1 MNKII
6 LLFLFII
13 FCSSSMFSQTE
24 AEEDSWLMDFSEEIQ
39 AWENKRP
46 AISLNYGFSNISRED
61 VEAAFSDNTQL
72 GLKIGYAY
80 KRNKYADNIEK
91 STYNYLL
98 LNHNSTDLAGGS
110 STASDIETNNWQF
123 GIAWSGGY
131 GYKIG
136 TEASITPYY
145 ASSFNWTNMDFAD
158 QSLSEN
164 DERIKELY
172 AGTYRFGTGS
182 EAGVRVHLTSLLAL
196 EAGYERSI
204 VFERHL
210 FMKWVGSEVIEL
222 AANNILD
229 VFINEVFK
237 STPAAGPIVFLV
249 LKSALGYGIYEL
261 RRGEMNWPFSS
272 APPILFDNLK
282 FGLTFQF

>member
-1 MNKII
+1 MNKIV
-6 LLFLFII
+6 LPFLFII
-13 FCSSSMFSQTE
+13 FCFSSMFSQTE
-24 AEEDSWLMDFSEEIQ
+24 AEEDSWLMDFSEELQ

-46 AISLNYGFSNISRED
+46 AISLNYGLSNISRED
-61 VEAAFSDNTQL
+61 VEAAFSDNIQL
-72 GLKIGYAY
+72 GVKIGYAY
-80 KRNKYADNIEK
+80 KRNKYADYIEK
-91 STYNYLL
+91 STFNYLL

-110 STASDIETNNWQF
+110 STVSDIETDNWQF

-145 ASSFNWTNMDFAD
+145 ASSFNWTNMGFTD
-158 QSLSEN
+158 QTLSEN
-164 DERIKELY
+164 DERIKDLY
-172 AGTYRFGTGS
+172 DGTYRFGTGS
-182 EAGVRVHLTSLLAL
+182 EAGVKVHLTSLLAL
-196 EAGYERSI
+196 EAGYERSV

-210 FMKWVGSEVIEL
+210 FMKWVGSEIIEI
-222 AANNILD
+222 AANNVLD

-272 APPILFDNLK
+272 APPILFENIK